1 MRVRLGVGLSAL
13 TKWDGR
19 FWTGLDAAV
28 KPRFPL
34 TDFICDLI
42 DASPERLRKMDIEKT
57 AKHYGLP
64 AQRVRQYRNLQL
76 GRPANEGF
84 GG

>member
-1 MRVRLGVGLSAL
+1 
-13 TKWDGR
+13 
-19 FWTGLDAAV
+19 
-28 KPRFPL
+28 
-34 TDFICDLI
+34 
-42 DASPERLRKMDIEKT
+42 MDIEKT